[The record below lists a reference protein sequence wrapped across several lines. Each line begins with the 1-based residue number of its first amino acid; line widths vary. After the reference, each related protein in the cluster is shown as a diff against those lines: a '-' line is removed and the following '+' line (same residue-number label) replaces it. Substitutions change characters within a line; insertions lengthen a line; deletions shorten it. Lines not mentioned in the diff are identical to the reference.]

1 MTTTTTTKTPTPA
14 GIPAAALRRVLDEG
28 HGPDA
33 WYGADVRG
41 AIADLAAAE
50 AFRRPGK
57 GRHNIAEIALH
68 HAFWIREV
76 RRRLTGAVGEPFPL
90 EGEDWFDLA
99 DGKPLAWSKVV
110 ATLETETKRIAETVE
125 GIAAGKVKSPLS
137 EAERFDQVI
146 GIAAHAA
153 YHAGQ
158 IQLVKKLI

>member
-1 MTTTTTTKTPTPA
+1 MSATTAKTPTPA
-14 GIPAAALRRVLDEG
+14 AIPAATLRRLLDEG

-33 WYGADVRG
+33 WYGSDVRAALDG
-41 AIADLAAAE
+41 LDAAA

-68 HAFWIREV
+68 HAFWVREV
-76 RRRLTGAVGEPFPL
+76 RRRLTGEVREPFPL

-99 DGKPLAWSKVV
+99 DGKPLPWTKVQ
-110 ATLETETKRIAETVE
+110 ATLEEETQRLAGAVE
-125 GIAAGKVKSPLS
+125 QIAAGRVTSPLS
-137 EAERFDQVI
+137 ETERFDQVL

>member
-1 MTTTTTTKTPTPA
+1 MSTTTTRTPTPA

-33 WYGADVRG
+33 WYGADVRA
-41 AIADLAAAE
+41 AIADVGPAE

-68 HAFWIREV
+68 HAFWVREV
-76 RRRLTGAVGEPFPL
+76 RRRLTGSVAEPFPL
-90 EGEDWFDLA
+90 EGEDWFELA
-99 DGKPLAWSKVV
+99 DGRPLGWSQVV
-110 ATLETETKRIAETVE
+110 AALEAETGRIAHAVE
-125 GIAAGKVKSPLS
+125 GLATGRVSSPLS
-137 EAERFDQVI
+137 EIERFDQVL
-146 GIAAHAA
+146 GIAAHGA